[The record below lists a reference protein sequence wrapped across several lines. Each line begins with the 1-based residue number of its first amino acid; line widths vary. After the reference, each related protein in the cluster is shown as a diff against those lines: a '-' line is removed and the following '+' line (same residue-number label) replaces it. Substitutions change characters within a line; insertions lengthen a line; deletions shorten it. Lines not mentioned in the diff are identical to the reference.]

1 LDKIIHVISTNNIA
15 RGMVRGDRKYAFNP
29 PKICFRLNILFW
41 YYPPTYS
48 HYITTDIVPVRWNDL
63 FLGPSE
69 PRVILLNR
77 TAAAINSSTPGDS
90 VDPRTPTSSYRW
102 NGPWSTFQP
111 HMGKTIQPSRAAF
124 DSDGSEQGRWTEGM

>member
-1 LDKIIHVISTNNIA
+1 
-15 RGMVRGDRKYAFNP
+15 MVRGGRKYAFNP
-29 PKICFRLNILFW
+29 PKIRFRPNILFR

-77 TAAAINSSTPGDS
+77 TAAAINNSTPGDS
-90 VDPRTPTSSYRW
+90 VDPRTPHLLL
-102 NGPWSTFQP
+102 PMEQALVDVPAP
-111 HMGKTIQPSRAAF
+111 HGKN
-124 DSDGSEQGRWTEGM
+124 DSAVLGRV